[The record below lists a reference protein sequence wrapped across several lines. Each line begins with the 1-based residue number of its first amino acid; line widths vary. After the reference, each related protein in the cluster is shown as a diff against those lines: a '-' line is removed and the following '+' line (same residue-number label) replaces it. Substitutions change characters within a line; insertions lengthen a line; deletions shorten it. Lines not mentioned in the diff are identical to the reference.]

1 MSIKERIFNYFLR
14 KQPARQAIFPRF
26 DDVRSVLVLYE
37 SDLSEKN
44 TVVKALRDELIL
56 ENKDVVLWGYCD
68 KKEITS
74 LILPQSRI
82 LGRTDI
88 NLLGAPKRDVIE
100 DLKKR
105 PYDLLIDL
113 TQKPCLPLRYIAMY
127 ARADFKAGLINNSG
141 LYDFLI
147 DTPPQETPEYLF
159 QQIVKYL
166 KMINAK

>member
-1 MSIKERIFNYFLR
+1 MKIKEKIFEWYLR
-14 KQPARQAIFPRF
+14 KQPARQAIFPKF

-44 TVVKALRDELIL
+44 TVVKKLRDELIL
-56 ENKDVVLWGYCD
+56 ENKDVVLWGYCN
-68 KKEITS
+68 KKEIDS

-82 LGRTDI
+82 LGRSDI
-88 NLLGAPKRDVIE
+88 NILGAPRRDVID
-100 DLKKR
+100 DLLKR

-113 TQKPCLPLRYIAMY
+113 TQQPCLPLRYIAMY
-127 ARADFKAGLINNSG
+127 ARADFKAGLVNNSG

-147 DTPPQETPEYLF
+147 DTKPQETPEFLF

-166 KMINAK
+166 KMINS

>member
-14 KQPARQAIFPRF
+14 KQPARQAVFPHF

-44 TVVKALRDELIL
+44 TLVKALRDELIL
-56 ENKDVVLWGYCD
+56 ENKDVVLWGYCN

-82 LGRTDI
+82 LGRPDI

-100 DLKKR
+100 DLQKR

-113 TQKPCLPLRYIAMY
+113 TQQPCLPLRYVAMY
-127 ARADFKAGLINNSG
+127 ARADFKASLNNNSG
-141 LYDFLI
+141 LYDFMI
-147 DTPPQETPEYLF
+147 DMEPQQTPEELF
-159 QQIVKYL
+159 RQIVKYL